1 MALPSAV
8 TVASAGLVALGAV
21 GFVAVSQAT
30 EPKHHLAA
38 THPHPTTTTH
48 PPVAVTPVRPARH
61 RPRRDPIPQ
70 VPVEVFNNAGIRGLA
85 AQTSTSLDQA
95 GWNVIGVANWYGDI
109 PQTTVYYPMGKKA
122 PARQLAKY
130 LHARRLRPSVAPMR
144 FDRLTV
150 ILVHG

>member
-1 MALPSAV
+1 VVLPSAV
-8 TVASAGLVALGAV
+8 TVASAGLVAVAAV

-30 EPKHHLAA
+30 EPVHHQVASQ
-38 THPHPTTTTH
+38 TRPTTTAH
-48 PPVAVTPVRPARH
+48 PPVLVPRARPARH
-61 RPRRDPIPQ
+61 HPRRHPIPQ

-85 AQTSTSLDQA
+85 AETSTTLSQA

-109 PQTTVYYPMGKKA
+109 PRTTVYYPIGKKA
-122 PARQLAKY
+122 PARQLARY

-150 ILVHG
+150 ILVQN

>member
-1 MALPSAV
+1 MVLPSAV
-8 TVASAGLVALGAV
+8 TVASAGLVAVAAV

-30 EPKHHLAA
+30 EPVHHQVA
-38 THPHPTTTTH
+38 TQTRPTTTAR
-48 PPVAVTPVRPARH
+48 PPVLVPRIRPARH
-61 RPRRDPIPQ
+61 PRRDPIPQ

-85 AQTSTSLDQA
+85 AQTSTTLSEA

-109 PQTTVYYPMGKKA
+109 PRSTVYYPIGKKA
-122 PARQLAKY
+122 PARQLARY

-150 ILVHG
+150 ILVHN